1 MKYDIL
7 EVRKELDTL
16 IDWTWWELKI
26 ISDHLMA
33 ENNHYEEED
42 FCAFKEDFFELSIM
56 LDSLERIAGKKY
68 NPDDY
73 FSYGVQRPW
82 HVQKF
87 YKAEEQKA
95 RETVLMHN
103 TPQGLTDD

>member
-33 ENNHYEEED
+33 ENKHYEEED

-56 LDSLERIAGKKY
+56 LNNLERILGKKY
-68 NPDDY
+68 TPENAED
-73 FSYGVQRPW
+73 RPW
-82 HVQKF
+82 QQQKH
-87 YKAEEQKA
+87 YTHHKYVSE
-95 RETVLMHN
+95 VVS
-103 TPQGLTDD
+103 